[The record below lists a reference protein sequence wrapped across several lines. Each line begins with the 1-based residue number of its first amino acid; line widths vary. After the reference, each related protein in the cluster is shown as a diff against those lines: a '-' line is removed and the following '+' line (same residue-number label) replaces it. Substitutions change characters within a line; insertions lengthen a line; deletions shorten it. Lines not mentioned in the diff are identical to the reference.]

1 MLIVLLG
8 PPGAGKGTQAKVL
21 AKKRNMLH
29 VATGDIL
36 RAEVQAGSELGT
48 RARSYMDRGDLVP
61 DEVMIG
67 IIQQRLSM
75 ADAGGAVIL
84 DGFPRTVVQ
93 ADALERALSTLGR
106 RIDKAVFLQVSE
118 PELLKRIAGRGERR
132 ADDQP
137 KAAKRRLEVYTRQ
150 TTPVLDYYRS
160 LGRLVEINGE
170 QSPAEV
176 SEDLLAQV
184 G

>member
-21 AKKRNMLH
+21 AKERSMLH
-29 VATGDIL
+29 IATGDIL
-36 RAEVQAGSELGT
+36 RAEVQAGSELG
-48 RARSYMDRGDLVP
+48 RKARTFMDRGDLVP

-75 ADAGGAVIL
+75 SDASGSVIL

-93 ADALERALSTLGR
+93 AEALDRALSTLDR
-106 RIDKAVFLQVSE
+106 RVDKAVFLRVSE
-118 PELLKRIAGRGERR
+118 PELLKRIAGRGEGR
-132 ADDQP
+132 ADDRP
-137 KAAKRRLEVYTRQ
+137 EAAKRRLDVYVRQ
-150 TTPVLDYYRS
+150 TAPVLDYYRS
-160 LGRLVEINGE
+160 LGRLAEVNGE
-170 QSPAEV
+170 QTPERV
-176 SEDLLAQV
+176 TDDLLAQV